1 MKPQK
6 LLMILGVSI
15 LIYYVARQVQIR
27 SKLIEQLDEDRIFNE
42 DEFREIL
49 DYYASIGSENAIDP
63 SILSNKAKVFI
74 NTVTE
79 HPFTAVTSS
88 VMTNLKKE
96 NEQMNPDMFTRFAV
110 MLIVPF
116 INDYQMKHLKSADT
130 PSKDKFITECTE
142 LIMSSPRLKGI
153 LERWQDNVIDFDMS
167 KLSIFSESSRKHY
180 TELFE
185 AAKAAYKEL
194 SGGKILVT
202 NIDGTKTINTSGPL
216 QTNVI
221 DLMYA
226 YIHPTQ
232 DIFTW
237 LASFIFG

>member
-27 SKLIEQLDEDRIFNE
+27 SKLIEHLDEDRILNE
-42 DEFREIL
+42 DEYREIQ

-96 NEQMNPDMFTRFAV
+96 HTEMNPDMFTRVALMF
-110 MLIVPF
+110 IVPF
-116 INDYQMKHLKSADT
+116 IYDYQMKHLKSSDT

-153 LERWQDNVIDFDMS
+153 LEMWQNVIDFDMS

-226 YIHPTQ
+226 YIYPTQ